1 MRLSHHLRTSHLEE
15 FSFRSINFTR
25 LRHVTPVKELLWV
38 TVALEYDSSSQGV
51 GGRVNAHTGKV
62 SQDLSSSPVSREVMK
77 GCFGCNDIVITIL
90 SDLLPFILWDRL
102 IPRQSKLLVMRS
114 CHDKLD
120 LFIVE
125 AFLAKRLLSLIT
137 HLYLEL
143 LKGLLITRR
152 SKVVNISV
160 AQVVSFT
167 EEQVL
172 VLSLLAIG
180 DLVAQV
186 VDFLIAPA
194 KHSGI
199 ENMVIIS
206 TIVEANKTC
215 LAELRNI
222 IRRGIDHSH
231 NVLTDASILPV
242 HEK

>member
-1 MRLSHHLRTSHLEE
+1 MS
-15 FSFRSINFTR
+15 
-25 LRHVTPVKELLWV
+25 
-38 TVALEYDSSSQGV
+38 
-51 GGRVNAHTGKV
+51 
-62 SQDLSSSPVSREVMK
+62 
-77 GCFGCNDIVITIL
+77 
-90 SDLLPFILWDRL
+90 
-102 IPRQSKLLVMRS
+102 S

-137 HLYLEL
+137 HLDLEL

-152 SKVVNISV
+152 SKIVNISV

-199 ENMVIIS
+199 ENMIIIS

-231 NVLTDASILPV
+231 DILTNASIFPV